1 MILERQTPLTIPMGV
16 HQLANK
22 SLVITALEL
31 ETIWFALL
39 FAATLEKWLVK
50 CVMTVTQQ
58 TERDVKQTASP
69 YWRLGLALVVTRR
82 QTQFVLRSAETE
94 L

>member
-1 MILERQTPLTIPMGV
+1 MLREENRYVHQRAEMDSRWEMSSVTLEPQTRLMTPMGV

-39 FAATLEKWLVK
+39 FAATLEK
-50 CVMTVTQQ
+50 
-58 TERDVKQTASP
+58 
-69 YWRLGLALVVTRR
+69 
-82 QTQFVLRSAETE
+82 
-94 L
+94 